1 MYEDLVNEFYPFA
14 KKQLGFDQD
23 PKINF
28 VDDNEN
34 AQNPMGYT
42 GYYDPS
48 GMVITIYITG
58 RHPKDILRSLSHE
71 LVHHAQNCRGE
82 DLMVKTHDIDADPHL
97 KKMEDEAFYV
107 GSGRLMKRFQEQM
120 GGYPMTEEE
129 IKEEEIKEADDDMT
143 PAYDD
148 DPALEGDQDKL
159 PDKLQKAIIDSKD
172 KETQTESKDYH
183 TKKNHMLHDMLLRK
197 FGIKKGDK

>member
-1 MYEDLVNEFYPFA
+1 MHEELVNEFYPFA
-14 KKQLGFDQD
+14 KQQLGFNKD

-28 VDDNEN
+28 IEDGEN

-42 GYYDPS
+42 GHYDPS
-48 GMVITIYITG
+48 TMVITIYITG

-82 DLMVKTHDIDADPHL
+82 DLMIKTHDIDADPHL
-97 KKMEDEAFYV
+97 KAMEDEAFHI
-107 GSGRLMKRFQEQM
+107 GSGRLMKRFQKQM
-120 GGYPMTEEE
+120 GGYPMSEASKPDYLDLDKDGD
-129 IKEEEIKEADDDMT
+129 KEEPMKKAAKEA
-143 PAYDD
+143 
-148 DPALEGDQDKL
+148 EEDKEE
-159 PDKLQKAIIDSKD
+159 

-183 TKKNHMLHDMLLRK
+183 TKKNFMLHDMLLRK

>member
-1 MYEDLVNEFYPFA
+1 
-14 KKQLGFDQD
+14 
-23 PKINF
+23 
-28 VDDNEN
+28 
-34 AQNPMGYT
+34 
-42 GYYDPS
+42 
-48 GMVITIYITG
+48 
-58 RHPKDILRSLSHE
+58 
-71 LVHHAQNCRGE
+71 
-82 DLMVKTHDIDADPHL
+82 MVKTHDIDADPHL

>member
-14 KKQLGFDQD
+14 KQQLGFEQD

-28 VDDNEN
+28 VEDGEN

-42 GYYDPS
+42 AHYEPS
-48 GMVITIYITG
+48 TMVITIYTTG

-82 DLMVKTHDIDADPHL
+82 DLMIKTHDIDADPHL
-97 KKMEDEAFYV
+97 KAMEDEAFHI
-107 GSGRLMKRFQEQM
+107 GSGRLMKRFQKQM
-120 GGYPMTEEE
+120 GGYPM
-129 IKEEEIKEADDDMT
+129 A
-143 PAYDD
+143 
-148 DPALEGDQDKL
+148 EGK
-159 PDKLQKAIIDSKD
+159 K
-172 KETQTESKDYH
+172 TQTESVDYH
-183 TKKNHMLHDMLLRK
+183 TKKNFMLHDMLLRK

>member
-1 MYEDLVNEFYPFA
+1 MHEELVNEFYLFA
-14 KKQLGFDQD
+14 KQHLGFNKD

-28 VDDNEN
+28 IEDGEN

-42 GYYDPS
+42 GHYDPS
-48 GMVITIYITG
+48 TMVITIYITG

-82 DLMVKTHDIDADPHL
+82 DLMIKTHDIDADPHL
-97 KKMEDEAFYV
+97 KAMEDEAFHI
-107 GSGRLMKRFQEQM
+107 GSGRLMKRFQKQM
-120 GGYPMTEEE
+120 GGYPMSEDSKPDYLDLDKDGD
-129 IKEEEIKEADDDMT
+129 KEEPMKKAAKEA
-143 PAYDD
+143 
-148 DPALEGDQDKL
+148 EEDKEE
-159 PDKLQKAIIDSKD
+159 

-183 TKKNHMLHDMLLRK
+183 TKKNFMLHDMLLRK

>member
-28 VDDNEN
+28 VDDQEN

-42 GYYDPS
+42 GHYDPS
-48 GMVITIYITG
+48 GMVITIYTTG

-71 LVHHAQNCRGE
+71 LVHHSQNCRGE

-97 KKMEDEAFYV
+97 KNLEDEAFHI
-107 GSGRLMKRFQEQM
+107 GSGRLMKRFQKQM
-120 GGYPMTEEE
+120 GGYPMAEEE
-129 IKEEEIKEADDDMT
+129 IKEE
-143 PAYDD
+143 
-148 DPALEGDQDKL
+148 G
-159 PDKLQKAIIDSKD
+159 SD

-183 TKKNHMLHDMLLRK
+183 NKKNNMLHDMLLRK
-197 FGIKKGDK
+197 FGIKKGE

>member
-42 GYYDPS
+42 GHYDPS
-48 GMVITIYITG
+48 GMVITIYTTG

-97 KKMEDEAFYV
+97 KNMEDEAFYI
-107 GSGRLMKRFQEQM
+107 GSGRLMKRFQKQM
-120 GGYPMTEEE
+120 GGYPMAGE
-129 IKEEEIKEADDDMT
+129 K
-143 PAYDD
+143 
-148 DPALEGDQDKL
+148 
-159 PDKLQKAIIDSKD
+159 

>member
-42 GYYDPS
+42 GHYDPS
-48 GMVITIYITG
+48 GMVITIYTTG

-97 KKMEDEAFYV
+97 KNMEDEAFHI
-107 GSGRLMKRFQEQM
+107 GSGRLMKRFQKQM
-120 GGYPMTEEE
+120 GGYPMDEKLDPVGEEDGDINNDGAEDETDEYLLNRRKE
-129 IKEEEIKEADDDMT
+129 IEKAMS
-143 PAYDD
+143 
-148 DPALEGDQDKL
+148 DK
-159 PDKLQKAIIDSKD
+159 DK

>member
-1 MYEDLVNEFYPFA
+1 MHEDLVNEFYPFA
-14 KKQLGFDQD
+14 KQQLGFNKD

-28 VDDNEN
+28 IEDGEN

-42 GYYDPS
+42 GHYDPS
-48 GMVITIYITG
+48 TMVITIYITG

-82 DLMVKTHDIDADPHL
+82 DLMIKTHDIDADPHL
-97 KKMEDEAFYV
+97 KAMEDEAFHV
-107 GSGRLMKRFQEQM
+107 GSGRLMKRFQKQM
-120 GGYPMTEEE
+120 GGYPMSETSKPDYLDLDKDGD
-129 IKEEEIKEADDDMT
+129 KEEPMKKAAKEAE
-143 PAYDD
+143 
-148 DPALEGDQDKL
+148 EGKEE
-159 PDKLQKAIIDSKD
+159 

-183 TKKNHMLHDMLLRK
+183 TKKNFMLHDMLLRK

>member
-28 VDDNEN
+28 VDDQEN

-42 GYYDPS
+42 GHYDPS
-48 GMVITIYITG
+48 GMVITIYTTG

-71 LVHHAQNCRGE
+71 LVHHSQNCRGE

-97 KKMEDEAFYV
+97 KNMEDEAFHI
-107 GSGRLMKRFQEQM
+107 GSGRLMKRFQKHM
-120 GGYPMTEEE
+120 GGYPMDQTDEYLLKRREKIEEAMSDK
-129 IKEEEIKEADDDMT
+129 KEK
-143 PAYDD
+143 
-148 DPALEGDQDKL
+148 
-159 PDKLQKAIIDSKD
+159 
-172 KETQTESKDYH
+172 QTESKDYH
-183 TKKNHMLHDMLLRK
+183 NKKNNMLHDMLLRK
-197 FGIKKGDK
+197 FGIKKGE

>member
-28 VDDNEN
+28 IDDNEN

-42 GYYDPS
+42 GHYDPS
-48 GMVITIYITG
+48 GMVITIYTTG

-97 KKMEDEAFYV
+97 KNMEDEAFHI
-107 GSGRLMKRFQEQM
+107 GSGRLMKRFQKQM
-120 GGYPMTEEE
+120 GGYPMAEEKIKNPGPYKVGKKAGYDKDGDGVPNGADE
-129 IKEEEIKEADDDMT
+129 DPNDGSVKEE
-143 PAYDD
+143 
-148 DPALEGDQDKL
+148 
-159 PDKLQKAIIDSKD
+159 

>member
-1 MYEDLVNEFYPFA
+1 MHEELVNEFYPFA
-14 KKQLGFDQD
+14 KQQLGFNKD

-28 VDDNEN
+28 IEDGEN

-42 GYYDPS
+42 GHYDPS
-48 GMVITIYITG
+48 TMVITIYITG

-82 DLMVKTHDIDADPHL
+82 DLMIKTHDIDADPHL
-97 KKMEDEAFYV
+97 KAMEDEAFHI
-107 GSGRLMKRFQEQM
+107 GSGRLMKRFQKQM
-120 GGYPMTEEE
+120 GGYPMSETSKPDYLDLDKDGD
-129 IKEEEIKEADDDMT
+129 KEEPMKKAAKEAE
-143 PAYDD
+143 
-148 DPALEGDQDKL
+148 EGKEE
-159 PDKLQKAIIDSKD
+159 

-183 TKKNHMLHDMLLRK
+183 TKKNFMLHDMLLRK

>member
-28 VDDNEN
+28 VNDNEN

-42 GYYDPS
+42 GHYDPS
-48 GMVITIYITG
+48 GMVITIYTTG

-97 KKMEDEAFYV
+97 KNMEDEAFHI
-107 GSGRLMKRFQEQM
+107 GSGRLMKRFQKQM
-120 GGYPMTEEE
+120 GGYPMAEEE
-129 IKEEEIKEADDDMT
+129 IKNPGPYKVGKEAG
-143 PAYDD
+143 YDKD
-148 DPALEGDQDKL
+148 GDGVPNGADEDPNDGSVKEE
-159 PDKLQKAIIDSKD
+159 

>member
-1 MYEDLVNEFYPFA
+1 MHEELVNEFYPFA
-14 KKQLGFDQD
+14 KQQLGFNKD

-28 VDDNEN
+28 IEDGEN

-42 GYYDPS
+42 GHYDPS
-48 GMVITIYITG
+48 TMVITIYITG

-82 DLMVKTHDIDADPHL
+82 DLMIKTHDIDADPHL
-97 KKMEDEAFYV
+97 KAMEDEAFHV
-107 GSGRLMKRFQEQM
+107 GSGRLMKRFQKQM
-120 GGYPMTEEE
+120 GGYPMSETSKPDYLDLDKDGDREEPMKKAAKE
-129 IKEEEIKEADDDMT
+129 AEEGKEE
-143 PAYDD
+143 
-148 DPALEGDQDKL
+148 
-159 PDKLQKAIIDSKD
+159 

-183 TKKNHMLHDMLLRK
+183 TKKNFMLHDMLLRK

>member
-42 GYYDPS
+42 GHYDPS
-48 GMVITIYITG
+48 GMVITIYTTG

-97 KKMEDEAFYV
+97 KKMEDEAFHI
-107 GSGRLMKRFQEQM
+107 GSGRLMKRFQKQM
-120 GGYPMTEEE
+120 GGYPMAEEE
-129 IKEEEIKEADDDMT
+129 IKEEESGGNKST
-143 PAYDD
+143 PRYDD
-148 DPALEGDQDKL
+148 APELTGDQDEL
-159 PDKLQKAIIDSKD
+159 PDKLQKAIIDSEE

>member
-23 PKINF
+23 PKIKF
-28 VDDNEN
+28 MDDQEN

-42 GYYDPS
+42 AHYNPS
-48 GMVITIYITG
+48 SMVVTIYTTG

-82 DLMVKTHDIDADPHL
+82 DLSINTHDIDTDPNL
-97 KKMEDEAFYV
+97 KTMEDEAFHV
-107 GSGRLMKRFQEQM
+107 GSGRLMKRYQKHR
-120 GGYPMTEEE
+120 GGYPMTEE
-129 IKEEEIKEADDDMT
+129 KQKT
-143 PAYDD
+143 PK
-148 DPALEGDQDKL
+148 G
-159 PDKLQKAIIDSKD
+159 

-183 TKKNHMLHDMLLRK
+183 TSYHSRKNSMLHDMLLRK
-197 FGIKKGDK
+197 FGLKKGE

>member
-1 MYEDLVNEFYPFA
+1 MHEELVNEFYPFA
-14 KKQLGFDQD
+14 KQQLGFNKD

-28 VDDNEN
+28 IEDGEN

-42 GYYDPS
+42 GHYDPS
-48 GMVITIYITG
+48 TMVITIYITG

-82 DLMVKTHDIDADPHL
+82 DLMIKTHDIDANPHL
-97 KKMEDEAFYV
+97 KAMEDEAFHV
-107 GSGRLMKRFQEQM
+107 GSGRLMKRFQKQM
-120 GGYPMTEEE
+120 GGYPMSETSKPDYLDLDKDGD
-129 IKEEEIKEADDDMT
+129 KEEPMKKAAKEAE
-143 PAYDD
+143 
-148 DPALEGDQDKL
+148 EGKEE
-159 PDKLQKAIIDSKD
+159 

-183 TKKNHMLHDMLLRK
+183 TKKNFMLHDMLLRK

>member
-42 GYYDPS
+42 GHYDPS
-48 GMVITIYITG
+48 GMVITIYTTG

-97 KKMEDEAFYV
+97 KKMEDEAFHI
-107 GSGRLMKRFQEQM
+107 GSGRLMKRFQKQM
-120 GGYPMTEEE
+120 GGYPMA
-129 IKEEEIKEADDDMT
+129 EEEIKEADDDMT
-143 PAYDD
+143 PAYDN
-148 DPALEGDQDKL
+148 DPALKGGQKTKL
-159 PDKLQKAIIDSKD
+159 TDKLQKAIIDSKE

>member
-1 MYEDLVNEFYPFA
+1 MHEELVNEFYPFA
-14 KKQLGFDQD
+14 KQHLGFNKD

-28 VDDNEN
+28 IEDGEN

-42 GYYDPS
+42 GHYDPS
-48 GMVITIYITG
+48 TMVITIYITG

-82 DLMVKTHDIDADPHL
+82 DLMIKTHDIDADPHL
-97 KKMEDEAFYV
+97 KAMEDEAFHI
-107 GSGRLMKRFQEQM
+107 GSGRLMKRFQKQM
-120 GGYPMTEEE
+120 GGYPMSEDSKPDYLDLDKDGD
-129 IKEEEIKEADDDMT
+129 KEEPMKKAAKEA
-143 PAYDD
+143 
-148 DPALEGDQDKL
+148 EEDKEE
-159 PDKLQKAIIDSKD
+159 

-183 TKKNHMLHDMLLRK
+183 TKKNFMLHDMLLRK

>member
-42 GYYDPS
+42 GHYDPS
-48 GMVITIYITG
+48 GMVITIYTTG

-97 KKMEDEAFYV
+97 KNMEDEAFHI
-107 GSGRLMKRFQEQM
+107 GSGRLMKRFQKQM
-120 GGYPMTEEE
+120 GGYPMNEKLDPVGEEDDDINNDGTEDETDEYLLNRREE
-129 IKEEEIKEADDDMT
+129 IK
-143 PAYDD
+143 
-148 DPALEGDQDKL
+148 
-159 PDKLQKAIIDSKD
+159 KAMSDKD
-172 KETQTESKDYH
+172 KEKTQTESKDYH

>member
-1 MYEDLVNEFYPFA
+1 MHEELVNEFYPFA
-14 KKQLGFDQD
+14 KQQLGFNKD

-28 VDDNEN
+28 IEDGEN

-42 GYYDPS
+42 GHYDPS
-48 GMVITIYITG
+48 TMVITIYITG

-82 DLMVKTHDIDADPHL
+82 DLMIKTHDIDADPHL
-97 KKMEDEAFYV
+97 KAMEDEAFHV
-107 GSGRLMKRFQEQM
+107 GSGRLMKRFQKQM
-120 GGYPMTEEE
+120 GGYPMSETSKPDYLDLDKDGDKEEPMKKAAKEAEEGEEE
-129 IKEEEIKEADDDMT
+129 
-143 PAYDD
+143 
-148 DPALEGDQDKL
+148 
-159 PDKLQKAIIDSKD
+159 

-183 TKKNHMLHDMLLRK
+183 TKKNFMLHDMLLRK

>member
-42 GYYDPS
+42 GHYDPS
-48 GMVITIYITG
+48 GMVITIYTTG

-97 KKMEDEAFYV
+97 KNMEDEAFHI
-107 GSGRLMKRFQEQM
+107 GSGRLMKRFQKQM
-120 GGYPMTEEE
+120 GGYPMAEEAKPDYLDLDKDGD
-129 IKEEEIKEADDDMT
+129 KEEPMKKAAKEAEE
-143 PAYDD
+143 AK
-148 DPALEGDQDKL
+148 EE
-159 PDKLQKAIIDSKD
+159 

>member
-42 GYYDPS
+42 GHYDPFN
-48 GMVITIYITG
+48 MVITIYTTG

-97 KKMEDEAFYV
+97 KKMEDEAFHI
-107 GSGRLMKRFQEQM
+107 GSGRLMKRFQKQM
-120 GGYPMTEEE
+120 GGYPMSETSKPDYLDLDKDGD
-129 IKEEEIKEADDDMT
+129 KEEPMKKAAKEAE
-143 PAYDD
+143 
-148 DPALEGDQDKL
+148 EGKEE
-159 PDKLQKAIIDSKD
+159 